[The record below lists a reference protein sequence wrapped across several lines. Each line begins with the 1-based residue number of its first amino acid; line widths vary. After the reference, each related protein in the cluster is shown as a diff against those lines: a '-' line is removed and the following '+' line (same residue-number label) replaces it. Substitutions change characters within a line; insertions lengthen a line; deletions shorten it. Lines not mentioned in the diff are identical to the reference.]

1 MNARIVIIEQTDS
14 PRTTEALES
23 LVSKRAIKGYW
34 TLVDADCRSDDE
46 TDRRY
51 TRERLNVPAPSATV
65 SEYRNWRSSD
75 ERAVIVDLLSNLC
88 HLIGREAFDEAVDM
102 ARFNHSAETMTY
114 D

>member
-23 LVSKRAIKGYW
+23 LVSQRAIKGYW
-34 TLVDADCRSDDE
+34 TLVDADCRGDDE

-51 TRERLNVPAPSATV
+51 TRDRLDVPGPAATV
-65 SEYRNWRSSD
+65 SEYRRWQSSD
-75 ERAVIVDLLSNLC
+75 ERAVIVDLLTSLC
-88 HLIGREAFDEAVDM
+88 HLVGKDAFDDAVET
-102 ARFNHSAETMTY
+102 ARIHHADESRCA

>member
-34 TLVDADCRSDDE
+34 TLVDEDCRGDDE

-51 TRERLNVPAPSATV
+51 TRERLNAPGVYSTSLQRQCWQA
-65 SEYRNWRSSD
+65 SD
-75 ERAVIVDLLSNLC
+75 ERAVIVDLLTNLV
-88 HLIGREAFDEAVDM
+88 HLVGREAFNDAVETARIHHADESRCSD
-102 ARFNHSAETMTY
+102 
-114 D
+114 